1 MRLNPT
7 EREIIKQAIA
17 GMDPHARIYLFG
29 SRVDDSGRGGDI
41 DLLIF
46 SERLGATDRFSLRA
60 EIFKHIEEQKL
71 DLLIVKDESDPF
83 VQLVMKEA
91 VPL

>member
-17 GMDPHARIYLFG
+17 RMDPQARIYLFG
-29 SRVDDSGRGGDI
+29 SRVDDGGHGGDI

-46 SERLGATDRFSLRA
+46 SQKLDATDKFSLRA
-60 EIFKHIEEQKL
+60 KIFKHIEEQKL

-91 VPL
+91 VRL